1 MHRIYGLWLGSNF
14 AVRPAADKNFY
25 LSLTVEKMYAF
36 AVFNDKYLRSYD
48 CSDTNFT
55 AEIKCT
61 NSKTEIQSEIVE
73 TQIIGIKIDV
83 VLK

>member
-1 MHRIYGLWLGSNF
+1 MH
-14 AVRPAADKNFY
+14 
-25 LSLTVEKMYAF
+25 AF
-36 AVFNDKYLRSYD
+36 PVFND
-48 CSDTNFT
+48 T
-55 AEIKCT
+55 AGIKCT

>member
-1 MHRIYGLWLGSNF
+1 
-14 AVRPAADKNFY
+14 
-25 LSLTVEKMYAF
+25 MYAF

>member
-1 MHRIYGLWLGSNF
+1 MHRIYGLWHGSNF

-25 LSLTVEKMYAF
+25 LRLTVEKMHAF
-36 AVFNDKYLRSYD
+36 PVFNG
-48 CSDTNFT
+48 T
-55 AEIKCT
+55 AGIKCT